1 MKYFIYFVCF
11 LIINLW
17 CNCNIYQSLRYGGI
31 PKQST
36 YRHFNHNIIQAPSNS
51 FTFPI
56 DTFNTSWR
64 KSIGLSDKQFISTNV
79 SLDKFVLLHKTISF
93 LIIRSDTIVYEWY
106 KDGVTPESLVS
117 SFSLAKPIVST
128 LIGIAIDDRLINS
141 LDDPIVVY
149 LNNFKDKPGWN
160 EITVKNLLH
169 HTSGIKFT
177 DNKFDPASDNAEFY
191 WGNNLRKEILEASIQ
206 VKPDSV
212 FHYSSINTMLLALIL
227 EKVTGG
233 SVSKYL
239 EDKIW
244 IPCGMEAPAYWSLD
258 RSDNMAI
265 EKAFCCL
272 QARTI
277 DFAKIARL
285 YLNNGNWQGK
295 QIVSKDWVNYST
307 HSDPS
312 GNNKHFFNN
321 NWGIGPYKYNSYFA
335 AGLYGQYLYVY
346 PEKSIIIV
354 RFGEKD
360 LSYNPNYWQN
370 IFLQLLDQL

>member
-1 MKYFIYFVCF
+1 
-11 LIINLW
+11 
-17 CNCNIYQSLRYGGI
+17 
-31 PKQST
+31 
-36 YRHFNHNIIQAPSNS
+36 
-51 FTFPI
+51 
-56 DTFNTSWR
+56 
-64 KSIGLSDKQFISTNV
+64 
-79 SLDKFVLLHKTISF
+79 
-93 LIIRSDTIVYEWY
+93 
-106 KDGVTPESLVS
+106 
-117 SFSLAKPIVST
+117 
-128 LIGIAIDDRLINS
+128 
-141 LDDPIVVY
+141 
-149 LNNFKDKPGWN
+149 
-160 EITVKNLLH
+160 
-169 HTSGIKFT
+169 
-177 DNKFDPASDNAEFY
+177 
-191 WGNNLRKEILEASIQ
+191 
-206 VKPDSV
+206 
-212 FHYSSINTMLLALIL
+212 MLLALIL

-346 PEKSIIIV
+346 PEKNIIIV

-360 LSYNPNYWQN
+360 LSYNPNYFAAFGPTVVLTQIDS
-370 IFLQLLDQL
+370 IFGLLSCNLITIWRHFIIKTSYEKNCITICLICHLYYRPSSPGYHAYVVAN